1 MDTQQISAPPPS
13 PSRTREYATPS
24 SGVVHDNSRHSS
36 RFTVVGNHLTQ
47 HRELSLTAIG
57 LAAHIQS
64 LPAGARIGIKD
75 LAARFP
81 EGEARIA
88 AALRE
93 LEGHGYLRRTRT
105 RLADGRIVTRT
116 VSCNQPAD
124 RRPADTRPG
133 RDCSPHPQGKARPP
147 APGRLRREAEADD
160 TRPLGSAARTMPT
173 GRREPTPRC
182 EPAPR
187 REPTPRCDRAPRGR
201 STPLLVPQ
209 PAFPAGPL
217 LRTAADLLAGLHHKD
232 PRLLL
237 SAQDVDVLAP
247 GVAAW
252 LEREAGPAAVEHALT
267 SELPPERLI
276 RPAGLLAHRLTARLP
291 PLPPFRSPAD
301 VPPRPFPLQNCES
314 CDRAF
319 RAAESGEC
327 ADCRTD
333 NSHPTVRQ
341 L

>member
-1 MDTQQISAPPPS
+1 MDTQQISAPS
-13 PSRTREYATPS
+13 RAPSRVRGDATPP
-24 SGVVHDNSRHSS
+24 SGVVHDNSRHTS

-75 LAARFP
+75 LAVRFP
-81 EGEARIA
+81 ESEARIA

-93 LEGHGYLRRTRT
+93 LEAHGYLRRTRT
-105 RLADGRIVTRT
+105 RLANGRIVTRT

-124 RRPADTRPG
+124 RRLTGALPGGDCPPRPQ
-133 RDCSPHPQGKARPP
+133 RTDRPP
-147 APGRLRREAEADD
+147 APSRPCMTPDPDD
-160 TRPLGSAARTMPT
+160 TRPAR
-173 GRREPTPRC
+173 PRVHTV
-182 EPAPR
+182 PAPR
-187 REPTPRCDRAPRGR
+187 RESVPAARRERAPHSR

-209 PAFPAGPL
+209 PAFPAPSL
-217 LRTAADLLAGLHHKD
+217 LRTAADLLAGLHRQD

-252 LEREAGPAAVEHALT
+252 LEREVGPAAVERALT
-267 SELPPERLI
+267 GELPPEPLR
-276 RPAGLLAHRLTARLP
+276 RPAGLLAHRLTTRLP
-291 PLPPFRSPAD
+291 PPPPFRAPAGS
-301 VPPRPFPLQNCES
+301 PPRPLPLQNCEG
-314 CDRAF
+314 CDLAF
-319 RAAESGEC
+319 RAAEPGEC
-327 ADCRTD
+327 SGCRTD
-333 NSHPTVRQ
+333 NSRPTAQQ

>member
-1 MDTQQISAPPPS
+1 MDTQQISAPSRAPS
-13 PSRTREYATPS
+13 HVRGDATPS
-24 SGVVHDNSRHSS
+24 SGVVHDNSRHTS

-75 LAARFP
+75 LAGRFP
-81 EGEARIA
+81 ESEARIA

-93 LEGHGYLRRTRT
+93 LEAHGYLRRTRT
-105 RLADGRIVTRT
+105 RLANGRIVTRT

-124 RRPADTRPG
+124 RRTTEAAPG
-133 RDCSPHPQGKARPP
+133 RECPPRPQRTARPP
-147 APGRLRREAEADD
+147 ASFRPCRESEADD
-160 TRPLGSAARTMPT
+160 MRPLRAPARTV
-173 GRREPTPRC
+173 
-182 EPAPR
+182 PAPR
-187 REPTPRCDRAPRGR
+187 REPAPMPRRERAPHSR
-201 STPLLVPQ
+201 SRPLLVPQ
-209 PAFPAGPL
+209 PAFPAASL
-217 LRTAADLLAGLHHKD
+217 LRTAADLLTGLHRQD

-237 SAQDVDVLAP
+237 SAQDVDFLAP
-247 GVAAW
+247 GVATW

-267 SELPPERLI
+267 SELPPEGLR

-291 PLPPFRSPAD
+291 PPPPFRAPAEL
-301 VPPRPFPLQNCES
+301 PTRPFPLQNCDG

-319 RAAESGEC
+319 RAAEPGEC
-327 ADCRTD
+327 PDCRTD
-333 NSHPTVRQ
+333 KFHPTAQQ

>member
-1 MDTQQISAPPPS
+1 MDTQQISAPS
-13 PSRTREYATPS
+13 RAPSRTRGHATPS
-24 SGVVHDNSRHSS
+24 SGVVHDNSRHTS
-36 RFTVVGNHLTQ
+36 RFTIVGNHLTQ

-81 EGEARIA
+81 ESEARIA

-93 LEGHGYLRRTRT
+93 LEAHGYLRRTRT
-105 RLADGRIVTRT
+105 RLANGRIVTRT

-124 RRPADTRPG
+124 RRPTDADPG
-133 RDCSPHPQGKARPP
+133 RECPPRPQRTARPP
-147 APGRLRREAEADD
+147 ASIRPCREPEADD
-160 TRPLGSAARTMPT
+160 TRPLRSPGHTV
-173 GRREPTPRC
+173 
-182 EPAPR
+182 PAPR
-187 REPTPRCDRAPRGR
+187 RERAPHSR
-201 STPLLVPQ
+201 SRPLLVPQ
-209 PAFPAGPL
+209 PAFPAASL
-217 LRTAADLLAGLHHKD
+217 LRTAADLLAGLHRQD

-252 LEREAGPAAVEHALT
+252 LEREVGPAAVAHALT
-267 SELPPERLI
+267 SELPPEGLH

-291 PLPPFRSPAD
+291 PPPPFRAPAD
-301 VPPRPFPLQNCES
+301 LPSRPLPLQNCDG

-319 RAAESGEC
+319 RAAEPGEC
-327 ADCRTD
+327 PDCRTD
-333 NSHPTVRQ
+333 NSHPTAQQ

>member
-1 MDTQQISAPPPS
+1 MDTQQISALSRP
-13 PSRTREYATPS
+13 PSRTRGDAAPY
-24 SGVVHDNSRHSS
+24 SGVVHNNSRHPS

-64 LPAGARIGIKD
+64 LPAGAGIGIKD

-81 EGEARIA
+81 ESEGRIA

-93 LEGHGYLRRTRT
+93 LEAHGYLRRTRT

-116 VSCNQPAD
+116 VTCNQPAD

-133 RDCSPHPQGKARPP
+133 RDCPTHPQRKARPP
-147 APGRLRREAEADD
+147 APGRPRREAAADG
-160 TRPLGSAARTMPT
+160 TRPLGSAARTL
-173 GRREPTPRC
+173 PTPRRA
-182 EPAPR
+182 PTPR
-187 REPTPRCDRAPRGR
+187 REPTPRRDRTPHSR

-209 PAFPAGPL
+209 PAFPAASL
-217 LRTAADLLAGLHHKD
+217 LRAAADLLAGLHHKE

-237 SAQDVDVLAP
+237 SVQDVDILAP

-252 LEREAGPAAVEHALT
+252 LEREVGPAAVEHALT
-267 SELPPERLI
+267 SELPPERLL
-276 RPAGLLAHRLTARLP
+276 RPAGLLAYRLTARLP
-291 PLPPFRSPAD
+291 PLPLFRSPAD

-327 ADCRTD
+327 PDCRTD

>member
-1 MDTQQISAPPPS
+1 MDTQQISAP
-13 PSRTREYATPS
+13 TRAS
-24 SGVVHDNSRHSS
+24 SGVVHDNSRHTS

-64 LPAGARIGIKD
+64 LPAGAGIGIKD
-75 LAARFP
+75 LAGRFP
-81 EGEARIA
+81 ESEARVA

-93 LEGHGYLRRTRT
+93 LEAHGYLQRTRT
-105 RLADGRIVTRT
+105 RLANGRIVTRT

-124 RRPADTRPG
+124 RRPTDAAPSRECPPRPQ
-133 RDCSPHPQGKARPP
+133 RTARPP
-147 APGRLRREAEADD
+147 APVRPCRELEADD
-160 TRPLGSAARTMPT
+160 TRPLRSPAHTV
-173 GRREPTPRC
+173 
-182 EPAPR
+182 PAPR
-187 REPTPRCDRAPRGR
+187 REPVPAARRERAPYTR

-209 PAFPAGPL
+209 PAFPAASL
-217 LRTAADLLAGLHHKD
+217 LRTATDLLAGLHHQD

-237 SAQDVDVLAP
+237 SEQDVDALAP

-252 LEREAGPAAVEHALT
+252 LEREVGPAAVQHALT
-267 SELPPERLI
+267 TDLPPEGMR

-291 PLPPFRSPAD
+291 PPPPFLPPATL
-301 VPPRPFPLQNCES
+301 PPGPIPLQNCEG

-319 RAAESGEC
+319 RAAEPGEC
-327 ADCRTD
+327 SDCRTED
-333 NSHPTVRQ
+333 FHPTAQQ

>member
-1 MDTQQISAPPPS
+1 MDTQQVSAPSPA
-13 PSRTREYATPS
+13 PSRVRGDATPS
-24 SGVVHDNSRHSS
+24 SGVVHDNSRHTS

-75 LAARFP
+75 LAGRFP
-81 EGEARIA
+81 ESEARIA

-93 LEGHGYLRRTRT
+93 LEAHGYLRRTRT
-105 RLADGRIVTRT
+105 RLANGRIVTRT

-124 RRPADTRPG
+124 RRPTEA
-133 RDCSPHPQGKARPP
+133 
-147 APGRLRREAEADD
+147 APGRECSPRPQRTVRPLVPVRPCREPEADD
-160 TRPLGSAARTMPT
+160 TRPLRSPAHIVPVP
-173 GRREPTPRC
+173 GRE
-182 EPAPR
+182 
-187 REPTPRCDRAPRGR
+187 RAPQSR

-209 PAFPAGPL
+209 PAFPAPSL
-217 LRTAADLLAGLHHKD
+217 LRTAADLLAGLHRQD

-252 LEREAGPAAVEHALT
+252 LEREVGPAAVEHVLT
-267 SELPPERLI
+267 GELPPEPLR

-291 PLPPFRSPAD
+291 PPPFRAPAD
-301 VPPRPFPLQNCES
+301 SPPRPFPLQNCEG
-314 CDRAF
+314 CDLAF
-319 RAAESGEC
+319 RAAEPGEC
-327 ADCRTD
+327 SGCR
-333 NSHPTVRQ
+333 NEYSHPTAQQ

>member
-1 MDTQQISAPPPS
+1 MDTQQISAPSRAPS
-13 PSRTREYATPS
+13 HVRGDATPS
-24 SGVVHDNSRHSS
+24 SGVVHDNSRHTS

-64 LPAGARIGIKD
+64 LPAGARIGIQD
-75 LAARFP
+75 LAGRFP
-81 EGEARIA
+81 ESEARIA

-93 LEGHGYLRRTRT
+93 LEAHGYLRRIRT
-105 RLADGRIVTRT
+105 RLVDGRIVTRT
-116 VSCNQPAD
+116 VSCNQPAE
-124 RRPADTRPG
+124 RRTTEAAPG
-133 RDCSPHPQGKARPP
+133 RECPPSPQRTVRPP
-147 APGRLRREAEADD
+147 ASIRPCRESEADD
-160 TRPLGSAARTMPT
+160 MPRLRPAARTAPA
-173 GRREPTPRC
+173 PRH
-182 EPAPR
+182 EPAPMAR
-187 REPTPRCDRAPRGR
+187 RERALHSR

-209 PAFPAGPL
+209 PAFPAPPL
-217 LRTAADLLAGLHHKD
+217 LRTATDLLAGLHLQD

-252 LEREAGPAAVEHALT
+252 LEREVGPAAVQHALT
-267 SELPPERLI
+267 SELPPEGLR

-291 PLPPFRSPAD
+291 PPPPFRDRSD
-301 VPPRPFPLQNCES
+301 LPPKALPLQNCDG

-319 RAAESGEC
+319 RAAEPGEC
-327 ADCRTD
+327 PDCRTD
-333 NSHPTVRQ
+333 SSHPTAQQ

>member
-1 MDTQQISAPPPS
+1 MDTQQISAPS
-13 PSRTREYATPS
+13 RAPSRVHGDATPP
-24 SGVVHDNSRHSS
+24 SGVVHDNSRHTT

-64 LPAGARIGIKD
+64 LPAGAGIGIKD

-81 EGEARIA
+81 ESEARIA

-93 LEGHGYLRRTRT
+93 LEAHGYLRRTRT
-105 RLADGRIVTRT
+105 RLPNGRIVTRT

-124 RRPADTRPG
+124 RRRTEASLG
-133 RDCSPHPQGKARPP
+133 RDCPPRTRRTDPPP
-147 APGRLRREAEADD
+147 ASTRPRPESEADVI
-160 TRPLGSAARTMPT
+160 RPLRYPARTVL
-173 GRREPTPRC
+173 
-182 EPAPR
+182 APR
-187 REPTPRCDRAPRGR
+187 REPVPAARRERAPHSR

-209 PAFPAGPL
+209 PAFPAPSL
-217 LRTAADLLAGLHHKD
+217 LRTAADLLAGLHRQD

-252 LEREAGPAAVEHALT
+252 LEREVGPAAVQHALT
-267 SELPPERLI
+267 SDLPPEGVC
-276 RPAGLLAHRLTARLP
+276 RPAGFLAHRLTARLP
-291 PLPPFRSPAD
+291 PPPPFRAPAD
-301 VPPRPFPLQNCES
+301 SPPRLLPLQNCDG

-319 RAAESGEC
+319 RAAEPGEC
-327 ADCRTD
+327 SGCRTD
-333 NSHPTVRQ
+333 NSHPTAQQ

>member
-1 MDTQQISAPPPS
+1 MDTQQISGPS
-13 PSRTREYATPS
+13 RPPSRTREDATLY
-24 SGVVHDNSRHSS
+24 SGVVHNNSRHHS

-64 LPAGARIGIKD
+64 LPAGAGIGIKD
-75 LAARFP
+75 LTARFP
-81 EGEARIA
+81 ESEGRIA

-93 LEGHGYLRRTRT
+93 LEAHGYLRRTRT

-116 VSCNQPAD
+116 VSCNQPAG

-133 RDCSPHPQGKARPP
+133 RDRPPHPQRKARPP
-147 APGRLRREAEADD
+147 APGRPRRETEADV
-160 TRPLGSAARTMPT
+160 TRPLGSAARTLPT
-173 GRREPTPRC
+173 SRREPTPR
-182 EPAPR
+182 R
-187 REPTPRCDRAPRGR
+187 DRAPHGR
-201 STPLLVPQ
+201 STPLLVPR
-209 PAFPAGPL
+209 PAFPAASL
-217 LRTAADLLAGLHHKD
+217 LRAAADLLSGLHHKD

-252 LEREAGPAAVEHALT
+252 LEREVGPAAVEHALT
-267 SELPPERLI
+267 SELPPERLL

-291 PLPPFRSPAD
+291 PPPPFRPPAD
-301 VPPRPFPLQNCES
+301 APPRPLPLQNCEG

-327 ADCRTD
+327 PDCRTD
-333 NSHPTVRQ
+333 SSHPTVRQ